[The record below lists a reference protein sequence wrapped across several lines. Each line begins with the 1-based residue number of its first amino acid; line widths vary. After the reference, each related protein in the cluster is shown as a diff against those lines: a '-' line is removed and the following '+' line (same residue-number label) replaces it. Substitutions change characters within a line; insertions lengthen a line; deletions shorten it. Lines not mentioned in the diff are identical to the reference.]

1 MLEGIDVTGRDTT
14 PPGFLHGD
22 ELAAFSRR
30 LGYEMTAER
39 AGDVADYRATTEA
52 SIASLRSRTDIPG
65 SVDPAHL
72 IRTVQ
77 GFELPGSPPP
87 SSGSA
92 PAQVPDA
99 RIPLS
104 SLPGAPETAASAVAH
119 ALSDLR
125 EAHADFNCTARFLAD
140 PSTERAARLDADL
153 DPGADGPL
161 AGIPFTVKDVI
172 DVAGAPTTGG
182 SNTRRHAAAA
192 ERSAFAIRRLE
203 AAGAIPIAKDSTTE
217 FAASGPETPLMGV
230 CTNPWDTSR
239 WAGGSSSGT
248 AVAIATGAV
257 AFGVGTDVGGS
268 IRLPSAWC
276 GITGL
281 KPTAGRIS
289 RSGVIP
295 MSWSAEAVGPMA
307 RDAATVAAVFQVM
320 AGQDD
325 EDPRTHA
332 ASAVTASIPES
343 VAGMSVVVPTDPLFV
358 DCDESITSG
367 IREVTDVLHEEGVS
381 RRETTIPDAQHAHDA
396 GYQIIF
402 PELAAVHRPLS
413 ISWDGY
419 GPMTARRMSRGI
431 TSPVSDYLRA
441 LQFGTHLQSVL
452 LGELDDADALLVP
465 TVAGSAPTHPDALMT
480 INGEQVPAFGHQ
492 ARITMICNLT
502 GFPGLSFPVG
512 FDASGLPVSAM
523 LIGRPQE
530 EHRLL
535 ALAMAYQ
542 RSTTHH
548 TQRPGRAL

>member
-1 MLEGIDVTGRDTT
+1 MLEGIDVAGHDTT

-22 ELAAFSRR
+22 ELVAFSRR

-39 AGDVADYRATTEA
+39 ARDVAEYRARTEA
-52 SIASLRSRTDIPG
+52 SIASLRSRDDIPG

-72 IRTVQ
+72 IRTIQ
-77 GFELPGSPPP
+77 DFELPGSP
-87 SSGSA
+87 SSGCGSSY
-92 PAQVPDA
+92 AQVLDT
-99 RIPLS
+99 RIDLA
-104 SLPGAPETAASAVAH
+104 SLPGAPDTALSAVTQ
-119 ALSDLR
+119 ALSELR
-125 EAHADFNCTARFLAD
+125 DAHVDFNCTARFLAD
-140 PSTERAARLDADL
+140 SSTERAAKLDAHEDS
-153 DPGADGPL
+153 GADGPL

-182 SNTRRHAAAA
+182 SNTRRHAPAA
-192 ERSAFAIRRLE
+192 ERSAFSVRRLE

-332 ASAVTASIPES
+332 ASAVTAAVPKS
-343 VAGMSVVVPTDPLFV
+343 VAGMSVIVPTDPMFT
-358 DCDESITSG
+358 DCDESITRG
-367 IREVTDVLHEEGVS
+367 IREVTDILHEDGV
-381 RRETTIPDAQHAHDA
+381 RNRETTIPDAQYAHDA

-402 PELAAVHRPLS
+402 PELAAVHRPQS
-413 ISWDGY
+413 VSWDEY

-441 LQFGTHLQSVL
+441 LQFGTHLQSIL
-452 LGELDDADALLVP
+452 LRELDGADALLVP

-523 LIGRPQE
+523 LIGRPHE

-548 TQRPGRAL
+548 TRRPGRAR